1 MKQFT
6 YTLLIVI
13 IATCII
19 CLFIRNNVSTVTID
33 NTKIDSIK
41 VINDSIHEIIRE
53 SEVKIEY
60 IKSEYNEKMYII
72 DTQSV
77 YSDIK
82 LFSDFVSKD
91 SL

>member
-19 CLFIRNNVSTVTID
+19 CLFIKNNVSTVTID

-41 VINDSIHEIIRE
+41 VINDSIHEIIKE

-77 YSDIK
+77 YSDVK